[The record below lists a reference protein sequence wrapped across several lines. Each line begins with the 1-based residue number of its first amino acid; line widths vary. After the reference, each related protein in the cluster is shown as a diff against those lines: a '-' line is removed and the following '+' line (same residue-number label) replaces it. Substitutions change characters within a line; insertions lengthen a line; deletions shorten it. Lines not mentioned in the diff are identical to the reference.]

1 MDASNLEDTVDQD
14 FRKLAM
20 NPDQSMNDSAAYD
33 LFLTLS
39 NKRKSKPLKSERCK
53 EPWKVLDSS
62 KFDCERQED
71 KSNASASYYEE
82 NSIIDGPGE
91 KLPTDRADHLREEN
105 LDDLMNDIVDLDK
118 EMNLMM
124 KQI

>member
-1 MDASNLEDTVDQD
+1 MQSYSKAWIANSASAVVRMIYGGSFKVLI
-14 FRKLAM
+14 
-20 NPDQSMNDSAAYD
+20 
-33 LFLTLS
+33 
-39 NKRKSKPLKSERCK
+39 KSKPLKSERCK

-91 KLPTDRADHLREEN
+91 KLPTERADHLREEN